1 MISIITVNRNN
12 AHGLQM
18 TMQSVLSQTYL
29 DIEYIVVDGASTDN
43 SVEVIDSFS
52 DDTRLRWISE
62 EDNGIYHAMNKGIRM
77 ANGKYLIF
85 MNSGDE
91 FYSNDVL
98 KNVVLAI
105 SSNSF
110 DIYYGDVNLC
120 YSNRC
125 VVKTYPD
132 KVSKSFLYQNSL
144 CHQAMFLKKE
154 LFSKVGLYNEN
165 LRIMADWEWTI
176 KAIMNQKQ
184 TYKHLSII
192 IANYKMDGISYTNER
207 LFRDERGKIIKAE
220 FSQCY
225 RFIKRCEKIWQKI
238 IKKILK

>member
-98 KNVVLAI
+98 KDVIVDINNTSA
-105 SSNSF
+105 

-120 YSNRC
+120 YKNKC

-132 KVSKSFLYQNSL
+132 KISKRFLYENSL
-144 CHQAMFLKKE
+144 CHQTMFLKKD
-154 LFSKVGLYNEN
+154 LFTKIGLYNEKF
-165 LRIMADWEWTI
+165 RIMADWEWTI
-176 KAIMNQKQ
+176 KAILKEKQ
-184 TYKHLSII
+184 TYRHLSAII
-192 IANYKMDGISYTNER
+192 SNYKMDGISYTNEQ
-207 LFRDERGKIIKAE
+207 LFRDERGIIIKAE
-220 FSQCY
+220 FSQFY
-225 RFIKRCEKIWQKI
+225 IFIKRCEKIWRKI
-238 IKKILK
+238 IKKTLK

>member
-1 MISIITVNRNN
+1 MISVITVNRNN
-12 AHGLQM
+12 AHGLQL
-18 TMQSVLSQTYL
+18 TMQSVLSQTYV

-43 SVEVIDSFS
+43 SVEVIEGFAS
-52 DDTRLRWISE
+52 DMRLRWISE
-62 EDNGIYHAMNKGIRM
+62 KDNGIYHAMNKGIRM

-98 KNVVLAI
+98 KDVLVDI
-105 SSNSF
+105 NSIPA

-132 KVSKSFLYQNSL
+132 KISKSFLYQNSL
-144 CHQAMFLKKE
+144 CHQTMFLKKD
-154 LFSKVGLYNEN
+154 LFEKVGLYNEN
-165 LRIMADWEWTI
+165 LRIIADWEWTI
-176 KAIMNQKQ
+176 KAILKEKQ
-184 TYKHLSII
+184 TYKHLSTIV
-192 IANYKMDGISYTNER
+192 ANYKMDGISYTNER
-207 LFRDERGKIIKAE
+207 LFRNERGNIIKSE
-220 FSQCY
+220 FSLFY
-225 RFIKRCEKIWQKI
+225 IFIKRCEKIWLKI

>member
-1 MISIITVNRNN
+1 MISVITVNRNN

-18 TMQSVLSQTYL
+18 TMQSVLSQNHV

-43 SVEVIDSFS
+43 SVEVIEGFANDM
-52 DDTRLRWISE
+52 RLRWISE
-62 EDNGIYHAMNKGIRM
+62 KDNGIYHAMNKGIRM

-98 KNVVLAI
+98 KDVLVDI
-105 SSNSF
+105 NSIPA

-132 KVSKSFLYQNSL
+132 KISKSFLYQNSL
-144 CHQAMFLKKE
+144 CHQAMILKKE
-154 LFSKVGLYNEN
+154 LFTNVGLYNEK
-165 LRIMADWEWTI
+165 LRIMADWEW
-176 KAIMNQKQ
+176 AIQAILKEKKS
-184 TYKHLSII
+184 YKHLSII
-192 IANYKMDGISYTNER
+192 VANYKMDGISYTNEK
-207 LFRDERGKIIKAE
+207 LFREERENIIKAE
-220 FSQCY
+220 FSQFY
-225 RFIKRCEKIWQKI
+225 RFLKRCEKIWRKI
-238 IKKILK
+238 IKRILK